1 MTSEAIF
8 SPMLPGLDPVFCARQ
23 DVASASD
30 RASVIAKLLGALKCL
45 ASAGAGQ
52 SKATNAERQFN
63 WLIRGAQVAQ
73 VVCGRDRTPCR
84 IVAPDPRWFALHAM
98 WRSTQADCSPE
109 LARRV
114 TAQAKA
120 VWNALPEMG
129 RFHLD
134 VDFLNEVQGEPALWR
149 ALELLGEPPY
159 TASRDGVL

>member
-1 MTSEAIF
+1 
-8 SPMLPGLDPVFCARQ
+8 
-23 DVASASD
+23 
-30 RASVIAKLLGALKCL
+30 
-45 ASAGAGQ
+45 
-52 SKATNAERQFN
+52 
-63 WLIRGAQVAQ
+63 
-73 VVCGRDRTPCR
+73 
-84 IVAPDPRWFALHAM
+84 M